1 MAGSSKPWL
10 QGPASG
16 IARFT
21 GGPAFL
27 MRQHP
32 IPPVTEPMQYRA
44 IGLVEGTYVPT
55 EADTLTRGHLRSAD
69 GVEIEAVLLGRVLS
83 LVKRHLS
90 LEQPHLWVVY
100 PRSRDEEK
108 LHLQVVGIW
117 EPSTLATEEPDL
129 VDSLPE
135 GDGYFSVRGELI
147 FTRPET
153 NDVVVKI
160 RQQPRA
166 DGSRPQPFKLQLKGS
181 IPLEHLRHFVALDL
195 RRSGQQLELEHFEV
209 IGALPQRSDRRGGG
223 AGGKRP
229 QRRPAAAK

>member
-1 MAGSSKPWL
+1 
-10 QGPASG
+10 
-16 IARFT
+16 
-21 GGPAFL
+21 

-44 IGLVEGTYVPT
+44 IGLVEATYVPT
-55 EADTLTRGHLRSAD
+55 EADTLTSGHLRSAD

-117 EPSTLATEEPDL
+117 EPSTLASDEPEL
-129 VDSLPE
+129 LDSLPE

-160 RQQPRA
+160 RQLPRA
-166 DGSRPQPFKLQLKGS
+166 DGSRPQPFKLQLKGA
-181 IPLEHLRHFVALDL
+181 IPLEHLRHFVSLDL
-195 RRSGQQLELEHFEV
+195 RRSAQQLQLEKFEV
-209 IGALPQRSDRRGGG
+209 IGPLPQRSDRRGG
-223 AGGKRP
+223 GGKRP
-229 QRRPAAAK
+229 QRRPAAAQ

>member
-1 MAGSSKPWL
+1 
-10 QGPASG
+10 
-16 IARFT
+16 
-21 GGPAFL
+21 

-44 IGLVEGTYVPT
+44 IGLVEATYVPT
-55 EADTLTRGHLRSAD
+55 EADALTRGHLRSAD

-117 EPSTLATEEPDL
+117 EPSTLASDEPDL
-129 VDSLPE
+129 LDNLPE

-160 RQQPRA
+160 RQLPRA
-166 DGSRPQPFKLQLKGS
+166 DGSRPQPFKLQLKGVV
-181 IPLEHLRHFVALDL
+181 PMEHLRHFVSLDL
-195 RRSGQQLELEHFEV
+195 RRSGQQLQLEKFEV
-209 IGALPQRSDRRGGG
+209 IGPLPQRSDRRGGG
-223 AGGKRP
+223 GGGKRP
-229 QRRPAAAK
+229 QRRPAAAP